1 MQRRARPETTDWGSL
16 PSDISDVSAGNI
28 DGAAPSP
35 YEPHVVALLV
45 QKFGGTSVGSVE
57 RIRNVA
63 RRCLASQRA
72 GNDVVVIVSA
82 MSGETNRLLSLAH
95 DVTMVP
101 DAREMDAI
109 AATGEQVAA
118 ALMALAIQ
126 SEGGKARSLL
136 GHQVRILTDGAFT
149 KARIRTI
156 DGTKIVS
163 TLERGEIAVV
173 AGFQG
178 VDENG
183 DITTLGRGGSDT
195 SAVAVAAAIG
205 AEACEIFTDVEGVF
219 TTDPSVCPSA
229 RKIDRISYEE
239 MLELASLGAKVLQI
253 RSVEIAM
260 KYNVP
265 LHVRSTFSEAPGTW
279 VTGED
284 SALEDVSV
292 TGVAYDKNEARV
304 QLVGVLDQPGVVA
317 GIFGAIAGKNIS
329 VDMIIQSP
337 SVANARDAAGEVRA
351 DVTFTV
357 TKADLARVRPFIEEL
372 GRGIGAR
379 EVRYDED
386 VVKVSIVGLG
396 MRSHAGVAA
405 RMFGILAKEGIN
417 IQAISTSE
425 IKISCLVASKY
436 TELAVRSLHDGFGL
450 DVAPAT

>member
-1 MQRRARPETTDWGSL
+1 
-16 PSDISDVSAGNI
+16 
-28 DGAAPSP
+28 
-35 YEPHVVALLV
+35 
-45 QKFGGTSVGSVE
+45 
-57 RIRNVA
+57 
-63 RRCLASQRA
+63 
-72 GNDVVVIVSA
+72 
-82 MSGETNRLLSLAH
+82 
-95 DVTMVP
+95 
-101 DAREMDAI
+101 
-109 AATGEQVAA
+109 
-118 ALMALAIQ
+118 
-126 SEGGKARSLL
+126 
-136 GHQVRILTDGAFT
+136 VRILTDGAFT
-149 KARIRTI
+149 KARIKTI
-156 DGTKIVS
+156 DGSKIFETVKN
-163 TLERGEIAVV
+163 GEIAVV

-178 VDENG
+178 VDEHGN
-183 DITTLGRGGSDT
+183 ITTLGRGGSDT
-195 SAVAVAAAIG
+195 TAVAVAAAIG
-205 AEACEIFTDVEGVF
+205 ASACEIFTDVTGVF
-219 TTDPSVCPSA
+219 TTDPTMCPSA

-265 LHVRSTFSEAPGTW
+265 LHVRSSFSDAPGTW

-304 QLVGVLDQPGVVA
+304 QLVGVLDRPGVVA
-317 GIFGAIAGKNIS
+317 GIFGAIAEKNIS

-337 SVANARDAAGEVRA
+337 SVAPTSQAAGDARA
-351 DVTFTV
+351 DVTFTI
-357 TKADLARVRPFIEEL
+357 TKTDLARVKPFVEEL
-372 GRGIGAR
+372 AQKIGAR

-436 TELAVRSLHDGFGL
+436 TELAVRALHDGFGL
-450 DVAPAT
+450 GAGA

>member
-1 MQRRARPETTDWGSL
+1 
-16 PSDISDVSAGNI
+16 
-28 DGAAPSP
+28 
-35 YEPHVVALLV
+35 VALVV
-45 QKFGGTSVGSVE
+45 QKFGGTSVGSID

-63 RRCLASQRA
+63 KRCLATQRA

-95 DVTMVP
+95 QVTDVP
-101 DAREMDAI
+101 EEREMDAI

-118 ALMALAIQ
+118 ALTSLAIQ
-126 SEGGKARSLL
+126 AEGGKARSLL

-149 KARIRTI
+149 KARIKTI

-205 AEACEIFTDVEGVF
+205 AGACEIFTDVEGVF
-219 TTDPSVCPSA
+219 TTDPGICPSA

-260 KYNVP
+260 KYKVP
-265 LHVRSTFSEAPGTW
+265 VHVRSSFSDAPGTW

-284 SALEDVSV
+284 TALEHVSV
-292 TGVAYDKNEARV
+292 TGVAFDKNEARV
-304 QLVGVLDQPGVVA
+304 QFVGVLDKPGVVA
-317 GIFGAIAGKNIS
+317 SVFGDIASKNIS

-337 SVANARDAAGEVRA
+337 SVSLAGDAAGGARA

-357 TKADLARVRPFIEEL
+357 TKADLVRAKPFIEEVAA
-372 GRGIGAR
+372 RVGAR
-379 EVRYDED
+379 EVRYDEEI
-386 VVKVSIVGLG
+386 VKVSIVGLG
-396 MRSHAGVAA
+396 MRTHAGVAA
-405 RMFGILAKEGIN
+405 KMFGILAKEGIN

-436 TELAVRSLHDGFGL
+436 TELAVRALHDGFGL
-450 DVAPAT
+450 ADAPRT